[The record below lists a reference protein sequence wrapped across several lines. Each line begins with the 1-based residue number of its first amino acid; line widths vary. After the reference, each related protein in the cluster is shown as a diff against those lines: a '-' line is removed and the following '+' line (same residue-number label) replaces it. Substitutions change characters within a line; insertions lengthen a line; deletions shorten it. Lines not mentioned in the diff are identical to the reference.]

1 MSCPE
6 DAPKVFNT
14 HQEAYEWVDCN
25 HPGSLLTITDNPDG
39 TVSAILEVPDNDKEE
54 EEEDNDA
61 DEDEDDVC
69 SRCGE
74 EPCFMIEK
82 KENFEGLVLMY
93 RVDDTLN
100 NTQRRFR
107 MYRECTLLLH
117 GHLGKENRK
126 KLPSCITDEI
136 RQAFPADKNTSY
148 VGFKEAK
155 DKK

>member
-14 HQEAYEWVDCN
+14 HKEAYDWVESN

-39 TVSAILEVPDNDKEE
+39 TVSAISEVPDDDDEE
-54 EEEDNDA
+54 EEEDKDKDE

-82 KENFEGLVLMY
+82 KENFEGLVLLMY

-100 NTQRRFR
+100 NTQRRFQ
-107 MYRECTLLLH
+107 MYRECMLLLH
-117 GHLGKENRK
+117 GHLGKENCK

-136 RQAFPADKNTSY
+136 RQTFPADKNTS
-148 VGFKEAK
+148 
-155 DKK
+155 